1 MHASP
6 AVNLITGCLLILL
19 AGCNGDLFL
28 DGPDIPIDTFV
39 TVTGDGG
46 EMEFAIPPKG
56 LKQIALDAMSD
67 REKYCTYYNTQGEI
81 IDKQTAASQLGSIV
95 FETDLSMFILSK
107 VGGKLTFKSLFQTLP
122 YDLRWTIRLEYE
134 YGMRFI
140 HIEILS
146 SKSMKLL

>member
-1 MHASP
+1 
-6 AVNLITGCLLILL
+6 
-19 AGCNGDLFL
+19 
-28 DGPDIPIDTFV
+28 
-39 TVTGDGG
+39 
-46 EMEFAIPPKG
+46 MEFAIPPKG